1 MNPLVRTAGG
11 VLDRAVHVRDT
22 LAGAPAYGLT
32 VLGWHRIDSRPGG
45 LSTTPEELRRHLG
58 LLESWHVLSLS
69 EGVARLKLGTLPR
82 RAVALTFDDGY
93 ASVAD
98 VAWPLLKARRWP
110 ATFYV
115 CSGFLGGGRFP
126 WDSSEVPL
134 VSASGLRDLADDGMA
149 IGSHTVTH
157 RWLPHLPPSD
167 VVAEIRDD
175 KNALEDVLGR
185 AVTTFSYP
193 MGGWTRPV
201 RDAVAAAGHAD
212 AVTVD
217 RGRNGRARDPLLL
230 RRTFAPRE
238 VGDLR
243 RVLAGAYTFL
253 RPVDRFRTRNGPVF

>member
-1 MNPLVRTAGG
+1 MNPLVRTTGG
-11 VLDRAVHVRDT
+11 ALDRAVRVRDT

-32 VLGWHRIDSRPGG
+32 ILGWHRIDSRDGG

-69 EGVARLKLGTLPR
+69 EGVARLKAGTLPR

-134 VSASGLRDLADDGMA
+134 VSASAVRDLADDGMA

-157 RWLPHLPPSD
+157 RWLPHLTPD
-167 VVAEIRDD
+167 EVVREVRDD
-175 KNALEDVLGR
+175 KAALEDVLGR
-185 AVTTFSYP
+185 PVTTFSYP
-193 MGGWTRPV
+193 MGGWNKAVVGAV
-201 RDAVAAAGHAD
+201 REAGHAD

-217 RGRNGRARDPLLL
+217 RGRNTSGRDPLLL
-230 RRTFAPRE
+230 RRTFAPRD

-253 RPVDRFRTRNGPVF
+253 RPVDRWRTRNGPVF